1 MLLSVVAFVGLLF
14 ATPVLA
20 QQSTCLAT
28 TAAPTYTNNTL
39 SKLSCDLSGNLRTS
53 AGGGGGGTS
62 SNFGTAFPTAGTAAG
77 ASDGVD
83 MQPLLVDGSGNL
95 KVNVVTGGGSGGTSS
110 TYGAA
115 FPSVGTAIGFSDGTN
130 MQYGGVDA
138 SHNVKVNLQ
147 TALPAGANVIGAVT
161 QSGAWSVG
169 QSGTWNV
176 GLSAGSNIIGKVSID
191 QTTPGTTNGVQVN
204 AALPAGTNIIGKT
217 GIDQTTPGTTNGV
230 VVEAATV
237 GGATSF
243 HLIAAATNNSTL
255 ISTGAH
261 TLYDVELTNNSATIA
276 YAKFYD
282 KSSAPTCG
290 TDTPIITLII
300 PASTAGAGSNVNMPV
315 GRAFASGLGLCVVTG
330 IADNDNTA
338 VAATTYAINVAYK

>member
-1 MLLSVVAFVGLLF
+1 S
-14 ATPVLA
+14 
-20 QQSTCLAT
+20 
-28 TAAPTYTNNTL
+28 
-39 SKLSCDLSGNLRTS
+39 
-53 AGGGGGGTS
+53 GGGGGGTS
-62 SNFGTAFPTAGTAAG
+62 STFGAAFPATGTAIGAEDSTGTNMVPVNLDA
-77 ASDGVD
+77 
-83 MQPLLVDGSGNL
+83 SGNL
-95 KVNVVTGGGSGGTSS
+95 KVNVAAGGASGGTSS
-110 TYGAA
+110 SFTAA
-115 FPSVGTAIGFSDGTN
+115 FPATGTAIGFSDGTN

-169 QSGTWNV
+169 HSGTWNV

-338 VAATTYAINVAYK
+338 